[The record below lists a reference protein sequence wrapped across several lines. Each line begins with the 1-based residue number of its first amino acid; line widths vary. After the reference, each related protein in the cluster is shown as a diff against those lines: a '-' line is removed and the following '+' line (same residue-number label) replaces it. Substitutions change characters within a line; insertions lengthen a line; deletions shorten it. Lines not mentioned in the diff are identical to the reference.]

1 MTKVMECYGP
11 SHQPTRQFG
20 TSSFKACH
28 ASVTDPALSPVHTV
42 ASTLGKRE
50 SSQSTV
56 HRMVAGDTLYRSHTV
71 GKAKKKRPR
80 QVKAPY
86 STNHQLETAPN
97 TSCIQVFKLW
107 VKMQTRCRFIPY
119 TGRPT
124 MMQRI
129 LSTAM
134 NDRRVERVVVR

>member
-1 MTKVMECYGP
+1 MDQATNRHVKLQGVPCLGNGP
-11 SHQPTRQFG
+11 WRF
-20 TSSFKACH
+20 
-28 ASVTDPALSPVHTV
+28 LRYI